1 MWGTLASVGTFIV
14 ITATAIA
21 ALVQLRHMRA
31 ANQIATW
38 QQFASAYEGSELRHA
53 FEFVRTDL
61 NKRLED
67 PTFCQ
72 ELREGRTERT
82 KHPEITICNLFD
94 QWGLYY
100 RSGAID
106 RAGFMRVNAGIVV
119 GFWKRLAPVIALVA
133 DPVLGN
139 ISFQQFEYLAV
150 QATRWQK
157 LHPAGDY
164 PAGAPRMPLPEVSGA
179 VSKPPNP

>member
-1 MWGTLASVGTFIV
+1 MTLEAWGTLASVGTFIV

-21 ALVQLRHMRA
+21 ALMQLRHMRA
-31 ANQIATW
+31 ANQIVTW
-38 QQFASAYEGSELRHA
+38 QQFASAYEGTEFRQA
-53 FEFVRTDL
+53 FDFVRTEL
-61 NKRLED
+61 SKRLED
-67 PTFCQ
+67 PAFRQ

-106 RAGFMRVNAGIVV
+106 RTGFMRVNAGVV
-119 GFWKRLAPVIALVA
+119 VSFWKRLAPVVALLS

-139 ISFQQFEYLAV
+139 IS
-150 QATRWQK
+150 
-157 LHPAGDY
+157 
-164 PAGAPRMPLPEVSGA
+164 
-179 VSKPPNP
+179 